1 VGTSLF
7 VLGLFKKV
15 VIADT
20 LATFATP
27 VFDAAARGAAPDL
40 AAAWV
45 GALAYTFQLYFDFS
59 GYTDM
64 AIGGARLFGIR
75 LPANFDSPYRA
86 TSIIDFWRRWHR
98 TLSRFLRDY
107 LYIPLGG
114 NRKGRARRYVNL
126 MITMLLGGLWHGAGW
141 TFVLWGGLH
150 GLLLMLNHGWRAL
163 RPPRPDG
170 PRGAGR
176 VLAGAATFFAV
187 VAAWVLFRAPDL
199 DAALGVYAGM
209 LGAHGP
215 GPRPAAGTLAWIA
228 FAAAIAFGLPNS
240 QQWMADED
248 PVLDGV
254 RPARGPLADRLRW
267 RPTAGWALAV
277 ALLAIV
283 ALTHLTRVSEFLY
296 FQF

>member
-1 VGTSLF
+1 
-7 VLGLFKKV
+7 
-15 VIADT
+15 
-20 LATFATP
+20 
-27 VFDAAARGAAPDL
+27 
-40 AAAWV
+40 
-45 GALAYTFQLYFDFS
+45 
-59 GYTDM
+59 
-64 AIGGARLFGIR
+64 
-75 LPANFDSPYRA
+75 
-86 TSIIDFWRRWHR
+86 
-98 TLSRFLRDY
+98 
-107 LYIPLGG
+107 
-114 NRKGRARRYVNL
+114 
-126 MITMLLGGLWHGAGW
+126 
-141 TFVLWGGLH
+141 
-150 GLLLMLNHGWRAL
+150 MLNHGWRAL

-199 DAALGVYAGM
+199 DAALGVYGGM